1 MLVGSACIGSP
12 RPSAAAAASFASH
25 TSVFLAGPSE
35 PLPALLVNPFRQPAL
50 QSSHG
55 NALPAMSNAFL
66 MVLAPS
72 SGRPM
77 NK

>member
-25 TSVFLAGPSE
+25 TSVFPAGPE